1 MEIDQMEEVGNLAQ
15 AKRDWEELISNP
27 AWAQLVKAVQDQVDG
42 LQQQVLFAPITDEN
56 NLYMV
61 ERQKGM
67 LEGRLSLQRTA
78 QALMES
84 VALDFNMAVAK
95 KGTDNADS

>member
-1 MEIDQMEEVGNLAQ
+1 MDIDQMEEVGNLAQ

-42 LQQQVLFAPITDEN
+42 LQQEVLFAPITEEN

-61 ERQKGM
+61 ERKKGM
-67 LEGRLSLQRTA
+67 LEGRLSLQATA
-78 QALMES
+78 QALMEN
-84 VALDFNMAVAK
+84 VALDFNMAAAK
-95 KGTDNADS
+95 KGTDNADQ

>member
-1 MEIDQMEEVGNLAQ
+1 MDINEMEEVGNLAQ

-27 AWAQLVKAVQDQVDG
+27 AWSQLVKAVQEQVDG
-42 LQQQVLFAPITDEN
+42 LQHHILFAPITDEN
-56 NLYMV
+56 NLYMI
-61 ERQKGM
+61 ERKKGM
-67 LEGRLSLQRTA
+67 LEGRLSLQTTA
-78 QALMES
+78 QALMEN